1 MALNVYGKKVLAVV
15 HEGVRLTRL
24 IQGINHSDFS
34 LQTVSFLF
42 EVIDLV
48 PRSGEHQL
56 RLSFI
61 EEDVVA

>member
-1 MALNVYGKKVLAVV
+1 
-15 HEGVRLTRL
+15 LTRL